1 MNEIYY
7 KPNDGWVGDLIP
19 FSNDGKFYLFY
30 LHDKREGKNE
40 DDYGYQTTWNL
51 LITTDG
57 TDIDDQGVV
66 LPTGGHDDIDE
77 SCYTGSV
84 IKDKSGVF
92 HLFYTAQNVSLA
104 RYSKD
109 GRPLQFVMHAT
120 SRDLI
125 HWDKHYDSA
134 FGADETIYE
143 AHDWRDPFVYFNE
156 QDHCYYMLVA
166 ARVKGSPLK
175 TGGCIALCSS
185 KDLWNWEIREP
196 FYSPGAYM
204 THECP
209 DLFQM
214 NGWWYLVYSTFT
226 ERFVTHYRY
235 SKSPFGPWSAPMEDS
250 FDGRAFYAA
259 KTAELRG
266 ERWCFAWTPSKRGEQ
281 DIGMWEWAG
290 TLVMHQLTQQ
300 PDGRLGVRLSKGIQN
315 RFCHEEPVELQDGS
329 LADSQPIIVSAEY
342 GAGSLRLKNLPKVC
356 LVEAEIAFSDGI
368 RSFGIG
374 IRQDAQYE
382 NGYFFR
388 LEPFYN
394 RVVFDLWP
402 RRVPGVN
409 QWYLDGDKPFV
420 VELERPYRMTQ
431 IESVRIK
438 LVIDGDICVL
448 YVDDTVAMT
457 TRTYDLKQDGWSFF
471 AFDGTITL
479 RNIRLRVL

>member
-1 MNEIYY
+1 MSEIFY

-19 FSNDGKFYLFY
+19 FSHDGKFYLFY

-40 DDYGYQTTWNL
+40 DDYGYRTTWNL

-57 TDIDDQGVV
+57 TDIVDRGVV
-66 LPTGGHDDIDE
+66 LPTGNHDDIDE

-84 IKDKSGVF
+84 IEDGSGVF
-92 HLFYTAQNVSLA
+92 HMFYTAQNVSLA
-104 RYSKD
+104 QYSKD

-120 SRDLI
+120 SHDLI

-143 AHDWRDPFVYFNE
+143 AHDWRDPYVYFSE
-156 QDHCYYMLVA
+156 QDHCYHMLVA
-166 ARVKGSPLK
+166 ARAKDSSVK
-175 TGGCIALCSS
+175 TGGCIALCTST
-185 KDLWNWEIREP
+185 DLWNWEIQEP
-196 FYSPGAYM
+196 FYNPGAYM

-209 DLFQM
+209 DLFQL

-235 SKSPFGPWSAPMEDS
+235 SNSPIGPWSAPIEDS

-259 KTAELRG
+259 KTAESKG
-266 ERWCFAWTPSKRGEQ
+266 GRWCFAWTPSKRGER
-281 DIGMWEWAG
+281 DSGIWEWGG
-290 TLVMHQLTQQ
+290 TLVMHQLNQQ
-300 PDGRLGVRLSKGIQN
+300 SDGKLGVCLPISIEN
-315 RFCHEEPVELQDGS
+315 RFHNAQPVALEDGATVDKR
-329 LADSQPIIVSAEY
+329 LMTVSAEY
-342 GAGSLRLKNLPKVC
+342 GAAALRLRKLPDIC
-356 LVEAEIAFSDGI
+356 LIEADIAFSAGI
-368 RSFGIG
+368 RNFGIG
-374 IRQDAQYE
+374 IRQGTNYE

-394 RVVFDLWP
+394 RIVFDRWP
-402 RRVPGVN
+402 RRTPGVN

-420 VELERPYRMTQ
+420 VELERPYQMACVQ
-431 IESVRIK
+431 SVHIK

-457 TRTYDLKQDGWSFF
+457 TRIYDLKQDGWSFF
-471 AFDGTITL
+471 AFDGTITVS
-479 RNIRLRVL
+479 NVCLRVL